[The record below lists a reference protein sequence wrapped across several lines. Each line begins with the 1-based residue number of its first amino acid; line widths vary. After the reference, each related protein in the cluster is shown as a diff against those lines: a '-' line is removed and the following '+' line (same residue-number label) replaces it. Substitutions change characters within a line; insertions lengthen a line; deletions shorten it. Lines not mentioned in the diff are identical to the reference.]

1 MFDRSERLEG
11 PIPVEITL
19 TSGRQLT
26 GKFVL
31 PSGRTLA
38 EALNGPSIFIEFEPE
53 GHQRSFIAKA
63 ALERVTPL
71 NPKSISAN
79 SCIPAKVE
87 TGTIE
92 ASSTAQ

>member
-19 TSGRQLT
+19 LSGRKLT

-38 EALNGPSIFIEFEPE
+38 EALNGPLSFIEFESE
-53 GHQRSFIAKA
+53 GNQRNFIAKA
-63 ALERVTPL
+63 ALELVSPL
-71 NPKSISAN
+71 NPKPANVNSRISATLHTATTDA
-79 SCIPAKVE
+79 P
-87 TGTIE
+87 
-92 ASSTAQ
+92 STA

>member
-26 GKFVL
+26 GKVIL

-38 EALNGPSIFIEFEPE
+38 EALNGPSAFIEFEPE
-53 GHQRSFIAKA
+53 DAPRSFIAKA

-71 NPKSISAN
+71 IPKPAN
-79 SCIPAKVE
+79 VNARAEVR
-87 TGTIE
+87 TTE
-92 ASSTAQ
+92 ASPTAQ